1 MEDQKNFVT
10 AMILSLFVLIG
21 YWFFFGKPMAEQA
34 REQATIE
41 QATQNDQDLAPVVI
55 APKDRD
61 ELITAG
67 VRIPIDTESL
77 SGSFSVTGSRF
88 DDLRLKKYD
97 ATLNPADG
105 TVIMFTPEGAE
116 KSAYVFDNWVGAGG
130 GTGANMAWSVKSG
143 NRLTETTP
151 VVLEFAGDAY
161 AIERTISVDDRYLIT
176 LDDKVTNTSNSEISL
191 VRKGTSRQH
200 GLPDDL
206 TNFFILQEGPIAVVD
221 DGDVKMKYK
230 KLSKKKALVATGESG
245 WAGLTDKYWLAAAI
259 APQGK
264 QMSAKFNFRTVN
276 EQDVYEA
283 GYELDPTTLTPGT
296 TISSK
301 GYIYGGAKD
310 RDVLEGYEKDLGISQ
325 MDLAIDWG
333 FLSILVR
340 PISAGLTLFGKMLG
354 NYGLGIMLLTLLIK
368 IVLFPLFNKQYASQ
382 AKMKLV
388 QPKVKKIQEL
398 YKGDRMK
405 TQQEMMAIYKKEG
418 VNPAAGCLPI
428 IPTIFVFFALYKAV
442 FINIDLR
449 HEPFF
454 GWIRDL
460 SAKDP
465 LSILNGFGI
474 FPWPPVPVEFLSFFA
489 IGPLAIMYAVS
500 MAAMYSLTP
509 PAGDPTQAKI
519 FKMMPWIF
527 MFILAPFATG
537 LLVYWVWNN
546 VLSFFQQ
553 YYITR
558 KFKVDTPVD
567 KFFRKIRGIAEPV
580 TDGPEVEII
589 EPEKPAPRKPP
600 KKNPKK
606 KK

>member
-1 MEDQKNFVT
+1 MEDQKNFVM
-10 AMILSLFVLIG
+10 AMVLSLFVLLF
-21 YWFFFGKPMAEQA
+21 WAFFAKPNADEL
-34 REQATIE
+34 REQAAIE
-41 QATQNDQDLAPVVI
+41 QALEADPSLAPVVV

-61 ELITAG
+61 ELVATG

-88 DDLRLKKYD
+88 DDLRLKNYQ
-97 ATLNPADG
+97 ATLEPDSG
-105 TVIMFTPEGAE
+105 TVIMFTPEGAD
-116 KSAYVFDNWVGAGG
+116 KSAYVYDNWTRTVGS
-130 GTGANMAWSVKSG
+130 TGANMAWSVKAGS
-143 NRLTETTP
+143 RLTETTP
-151 VVLEFAGDAY
+151 VVLEYSGEGY
-161 AIERTISVDDRYLIT
+161 AVERTISVDNRYLIT
-176 LDDKVTNTSNSEISL
+176 LDDKVTNTSNSEITL
-191 VRKGTSRQH
+191 VRKGMSRQH

-221 DGDVKMKYK
+221 NDDVKMKYK
-230 KLSKKKALVATGESG
+230 KLAKKKALVATGESG

-264 QMSAKFNFRTVN
+264 QMSAKFNFRTIN

-283 GYELDPTTLTPGT
+283 GYELDPTTLTPGS

-310 RDVLEGYEKDLGISQ
+310 RGVLEGYEKDLGISQ

-340 PISAGLTLFGKMLG
+340 PMSGALTVFGKWLG

-405 TQQEMMAIYKKEG
+405 MQQEMMAIYKKEG
-418 VNPAAGCLPI
+418 VNPAAGCLPV
-428 IPTIFVFFALYKAV
+428 IPTIFVFFALYKSV

-465 LSILNGFGI
+465 LSILNGFGAL
-474 FPWPPVPVEFLSFFA
+474 PWDPVPIAFLAFFA

-500 MAAMYSLTP
+500 MAMMYSLTP

-546 VLSFFQQ
+546 ILSFFQQ

-567 KFFRKIRGIAEPV
+567 KFWRKIRGIEEPV
-580 TDGPEVEII
+580 VDDDVEII
-589 EPEKPAPRKPP
+589 PPEKSGKNKPA
-600 KKNPKK
+600 KK
-606 KK
+606 K